1 MIAYALDA
9 SGFLTHKSSV
19 GADLSL
25 LLSAVVIVLLT
36 AGVVMARRRC

>member
-9 SGFLTHKSSV
+9 SGSQNSV
-19 GADLSL
+19 GADFSL